1 MLIILTSVLAVAF
14 LVILCLYLNKSK
26 SARNMFSQLNEDI
39 STLRN
44 NLKLEK
50 DKNLQ
55 IFNALIVDH
64 EAELRKITEDYR
76 SEIKKLQEYN
86 NSLQNGLDMYKEQQR
101 RALILH
107 PDLENEIDRMI
118 KEEIIRADIEKA
130 KEFDELANNVAY
142 KTASRYIADE
152 LKDVLTKYNELT
164 DNQKG
169 YIASNIEQIYSLYE
183 ASSRLQ
189 NMYLQN

>member
-1 MLIILTSVLAVAF
+1 
-14 LVILCLYLNKSK
+14 
-26 SARNMFSQLNEDI
+26 MFSQLNEDI
-39 STLRN
+39 GTLRN
-44 NLKLEK
+44 NLKSEK

-55 IFNALIVDH
+55 ICNALIVDH

-86 NSLQNGLDMYKEQQR
+86 NSLQNGLGMYKEQQR

>member
-1 MLIILTSVLAVAF
+1 
-14 LVILCLYLNKSK
+14 
-26 SARNMFSQLNEDI
+26 MFSQLNEDI